1 VDVTNDLLTAGFPRR
16 GQPVSRA
23 RPAGIAGI
31 RTTAHTRHPAPGK
44 DGAVRTLALDR
55 DDTSR
60 RYRTL
65 PVLLLVLT
73 VVTGLVDAVS
83 YLALG
88 RVFVANMTGNVV
100 FIGFA
105 LAGAHGLSV
114 TASLAAL
121 GAFLVGAAAGGRAAV
136 RYGPHRGRHL
146 ALNCVVTGA
155 VVAAAL
161 IISILYG
168 SLPTGARY
176 GVTVLL
182 AVAMGFQNATARR
195 IAVPDATT
203 TVLTLTLTGLAADAG
218 PAGGRG
224 MREIRRFAAV
234 LAMFSGAL
242 IGAVLLLHVHRVW
255 WPLALATALLA
266 AVAVTALTLASG
278 TPAEHW
284 AKN

>member
-1 VDVTNDLLTAGFPRR
+1 MR
-16 GQPVSRA
+16 
-23 RPAGIAGI
+23 I
-31 RTTAHTRHPAPGK
+31 R
-44 DGAVRTLALDR
+44 ALDH

-65 PVLLLVLT
+65 PALLLVLT

-121 GAFLVGAAAGGRAAV
+121 GAFLVGAGAGGRAAV

-146 ALNCVVTGA
+146 ALNCAVSGT

-176 GVTVLL
+176 AVTVLL
-182 AVAMGFQNATARR
+182 GVAMGFQNATARR

-203 TVLTLTLTGLAADAG
+203 TVLTLTLTGLAADTAIT
-218 PAGGRG
+218 GGRG
-224 MREIRRFAAV
+224 MRAVRRFAAV

-242 IGAVLLLHVHRVW
+242 VGAVLLLHVRHTW
-255 WPLALATALLA
+255 LPLALATTLLT
-266 AVAVTALTLASG
+266 AVAAIAVALASG